1 MYRTKDII
9 HTLESTPCGVLFPFG
24 DVELKITCT
33 PPFPNTDLITPEAQL
48 AQIARKLTQLIPF
61 IQDFSL
67 QFPSYKQESH
77 LTLKHVLSMPLSP
90 AELKTNVER

>member
-1 MYRTKDII
+1 MHCTLYRTKDII
-9 HTLESTPCGVLFPFG
+9 HTLESTPYGVLFPFG

-61 IQDFSL
+61 RIYLSNF
-67 QFPSYKQESH
+67 H
-77 LTLKHVLSMPLSP
+77 LTNKK
-90 AELKTNVER
+90 AI